1 MDTPAKPPKPLTLL
15 RREEVKR
22 RTGLSTSGLYK
33 LMAEGRFK
41 RPVRMAGC
49 VAWPEHEVE
58 AFIQQRIAE
67 RDAKHGDTWTSL
79 GDTAAKVI
87 KKL

>member
-1 MDTPAKPPKPLTLL
+1 MDTPTKPPKPLTLL

-33 LMAEGRFK
+33 LMAEGRFN
-41 RPVRMAGC
+41 RPVRIAGI

-58 AFIQQRIAE
+58 SFLQQRIAE
-67 RDAKHGDTWTSL
+67 RDAKVSS
-79 GDTAAKVI
+79 
-87 KKL
+87 

>member
-1 MDTPAKPPKPLTLL
+1 MDTLTKLPKPLTLL

-33 LMAEGRFK
+33 LMAEGRFN
-41 RPVRMAGC
+41 RPVRMAGV

-58 AFIQQRIAE
+58 EFIQRRIAE
-67 RDAKHGDTWTSL
+67 RDADVWQKL
-79 GDTAAKVI
+79 GDVAARVI